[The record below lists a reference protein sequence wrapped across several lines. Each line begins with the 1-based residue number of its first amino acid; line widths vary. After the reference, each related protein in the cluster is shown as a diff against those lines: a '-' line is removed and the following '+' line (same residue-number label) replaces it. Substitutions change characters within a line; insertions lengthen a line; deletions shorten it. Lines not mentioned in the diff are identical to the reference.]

1 MTSLAGHR
9 LLCAWVL
16 GGVFV
21 AGWSGEACRGQSV
34 AASATAEI
42 TAIPAPPSP
51 ARITTEALDT
61 LVGQTP
67 PEHAAGDK
75 KPPHE
80 ATTSDEQIL
89 RRVSFDLVG
98 RPPTVAEA
106 RAYLADASPTKFQD
120 LVERLLASEE
130 FGANWADYWS
140 DTIAFHVPPPE
151 LTYLDYRPLER
162 WLAAKL
168 NGNAPWD
175 EVVRELITAT
185 GKIEENPAATFVG
198 YHQAR
203 ATNLAAETSRIF
215 LGQQIGCAECHD
227 HPFDHWKRTQF
238 HELAAFFARAKAKL
252 PWNDG
257 PGTVVSSAEKG
268 EYLLPDVDDPK
279 KKGAELRPALL
290 DGTPAFLDKD
300 AEAELADGERRAQLA
315 AWVTARDNP
324 WFARAYVNRIWG
336 RLTGRG
342 FYEPADDLGNSR
354 PHELPA
360 VHEAL
365 AEHFVA
371 SGFDVKD
378 LFRLVMSSKGYRHN
392 PRFEPGQSSP
402 STPPRLRG
410 DEVFAALKVG
420 VALPDVT
427 PEAVKPTAE
436 IRFPPPPKSTRQ
448 LVNDAFGADPSLSPV
463 DAPRTIGQALWMM
476 NNEQLQA
483 QINAAEGSGT
493 MLAELLAEHK
503 DDTTACRQLFSRT
516 LAREATAEELRISLA
531 HVKRV
536 GERRAAFEDLLWS
549 LVNSAEFTT
558 RR

>member
-1 MTSLAGHR
+1 MTFLAGHR
-9 LLCAWVL
+9 LLCAWL
-16 GGVFV
+16 LAGLFV
-21 AGWSGEACRGQSV
+21 AGWHSEAGRAQSV
-34 AASATAEI
+34 AASETAESS
-42 TAIPAPPSP
+42 AIPAPPNP
-51 ARITTEALDT
+51 VKITTEALDA
-61 LVGQTP
+61 LVGQATP
-67 PEHAAGDK
+67 GQSGRAS
-75 KPPHE
+75 
-80 ATTSDEQIL
+80 TNDEQIL

-106 RAYLADASPTKFQD
+106 RAYLADTSPSKYHD
-120 LVERLLASEE
+120 LIERLLAGEE
-130 FGANWADYWS
+130 FGANWAEYWS

-162 WLAAKL
+162 WLTAKL
-168 NGNAPWD
+168 NGNTPWD
-175 EVVRELITAT
+175 EVVRELITAS
-185 GKIEENPAATFVG
+185 GKIEEQPAATFVG

-279 KKGAELRPALL
+279 KKGTELRPALL
-290 DGTPAFLDKD
+290 DGKPAFLDK
-300 AEAELADGERRAQLA
+300 EGEVELADGERRARLA

-324 WFARAYVNRIWG
+324 WFARAYTNRIWG

-342 FYEPADDLGNSR
+342 FYEPVDDLGNSR
-354 PHELPA
+354 PRELPA

-365 AEHFVA
+365 AGHFVA

-378 LFRLVMSSKGYRHN
+378 LFRLVMNAKAYRHN
-392 PRFEPGQSSP
+392 PRFEPGDSGS
-402 STPPRLRG
+402 PPRLRG

-503 DDTTACRQLFSRT
+503 DDTAACRQLFSRT
-516 LAREATAEELRISLA
+516 LAREATDEELRITLE

-536 GERRAAFEDLLWS
+536 GERREAFEDLLWS